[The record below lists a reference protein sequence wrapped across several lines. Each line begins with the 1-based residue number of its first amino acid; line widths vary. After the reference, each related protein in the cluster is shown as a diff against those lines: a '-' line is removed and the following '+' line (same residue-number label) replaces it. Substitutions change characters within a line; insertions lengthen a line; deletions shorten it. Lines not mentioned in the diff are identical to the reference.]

1 MKRLITLSAFLMLLI
16 FSSCEDKSKGTADI
30 IYVNAKVYTM
40 SWEDPDMNGNP
51 SPTALIMDE
60 KYVPDAQ
67 AIAIKGNRIIAVG
80 SNDNINS
87 FKGRDTKVIDVR
99 GNVILPGLIE
109 SHGHLNEIGEK
120 AEAIKLQGLS
130 AEEIIELMISKSK
143 SVPKGEWII
152 ASGWDEAEFANAY
165 PDMKLLSQKTP
176 NHPIVLIGLRGF
188 GVMGNALAFEKA
200 GITKNSEPEKGGKVV
215 LDQQGNLQYVLING
229 AKRLLLDKIPA
240 KTLEQQTRIM
250 NYGFDQLLSLGF
262 TATHHLGVEKAHM
275 EVYEN
280 LESKGELPMRV
291 HAFVAARKYNMELVN
306 TWLAKG
312 PTENVE
318 NFLQVTGF
326 KGYYDGSL
334 GSRGAKFLKPYS
346 DKKGHTGVSGLA
358 YGFDKDLMIK
368 ALDKG
373 FRLAIHAIG
382 DKANR
387 DVLDLYED
395 YFKSHPESQQLR
407 HRIEHVQVVH
417 PDDFKRFAPLDVTA
431 SMEPAHAVEDMPW
444 TVDRIGE
451 ERAKGAYA
459 WRTLRQNNAMVI
471 FNSDFTG
478 SNPSFFYGMYC
489 AITKKK
495 SPSDKAYYPE
505 QAFSKEETLRAY
517 TTWPAYA
524 AKQEKLS
531 GTIEV
536 GKWADLTII
545 DTDVLNATPEEIL
558 KGKVLQTVIAGK
570 VVFES
575 DF

>member
-1 MKRLITLSAFLMLLI
+1 MKRLIPFVVFLIVIMF
-16 FSSCEDKSKGTADI
+16 FSCAEKTNEEADI
-30 IYVNAKVYTM
+30 IYLNARVYTM
-40 SWEDPDMNGNP
+40 SWEDPDLDGNP
-51 SPTALIMDE
+51 SETAPIKQG
-60 KYVPDAQ
+60 KYIPDAE
-67 AIAIKGNRIIAVG
+67 AIAIKGNRIMAVG
-80 SNDNINS
+80 S
-87 FKGRDTKVIDVR
+87 TKELKKLQGSQTKMIDLE
-99 GNVILPGLIE
+99 GYVILPGLIE

-130 AEEIIELMISKSK
+130 ADEIIELMIEKSK

-152 ASGWDEAEFANAY
+152 ASGWDEAEFANSY
-165 PDMKLLSQKTP
+165 PDMKRLSSQTP
-176 NHPIVLIGLRGF
+176 EHPIVLIGLRGF

-200 GITKNSEPEKGGKVV
+200 GITKSSVPEKGGKIL
-215 LDQQGNLQYVLING
+215 LDKLGNLKYVLING
-229 AKRLLLDKIPA
+229 AKRLLFDKIPA
-240 KTLEQQTRIM
+240 KSLAQQTRIM
-250 NYGFDQLLSLGF
+250 KYGFDQLLSLGF

-275 EVYEN
+275 EVYED
-280 LESKGELPMRV
+280 LEANGKLPMRV

-306 TWLAKG
+306 TWLARG
-312 PTENVE
+312 PTQNIED
-318 NFLQVTGF
+318 FLQVTGF

-334 GSRGAKFLKPYS
+334 GSRGAKFLEPYS
-346 DKKGHTGVSGLA
+346 DKKDYTGVSGLA

-382 DKANR
+382 DQANR
-387 DVLDLYED
+387 DVLDLYEG
-395 YFKSHPESQQLR
+395 YFKDHPDSQQLR

-417 PDDFKRFAPLDVTA
+417 PDDFKRFAPLNITA

-444 TVDRIGE
+444 AIDRIGE

-459 WRTLRQNNAMVI
+459 WRTLRQNQAKVI

-478 SNPSFFYGMYC
+478 SDPSFFYGIYC

-495 SPSDKAYYPE
+495 SPNDKAYYPE
-505 QAFSKEETLRAY
+505 QAFTKEETIRAY

-524 AKQEKLS
+524 AKQEQVS

-545 DTDVLNATPEEIL
+545 DTDVLNASPEEIL
-558 KGKVLQTVIAGK
+558 KGKVLQTMIAGK
-570 VVFES
+570 VMFKAEQ
-575 DF
+575 